1 MSISNNVKFYNFM
14 YVLEKFSDKNNIL
27 TIKDI
32 NMHLKQLFDVTLERR
47 TIYSFVKDIKE
58 LGIDIS
64 DYSDNGKGYF
74 INTHKLEEHEI
85 RILLDSI
92 SANKC
97 LSHKKTK
104 IIAEKLCKMNNVYVE
119 YGMNR
124 QVYIDNRPK
133 TRNEDMFAIIDT
145 INTAIKEEL
154 KIEFNYCYYDETK
167 ELIVKQ
173 SPEGELRK
181 YIANPISMILKD
193 DYYYIILN
201 IDKYDGL
208 SNFRIDKMKN
218 VKIINESRKSVKNI
232 RGCENGFDPSEY
244 SRKCI
249 KMFIGEEKVV
259 ELEVNS
265 QVLGHIIDEIGSN
278 IEVVKLENDKYN
290 VRFSCVYGNGLVK
303 WILQF
308 SAGAKVIS
316 PMELKNELIKE
327 INEILQRY

>member
-1 MSISNNVKFYNFM
+1 MSISNNVKFYNFI

-32 NMHLKQLFDVTLERR
+32 NMHLKQIFAITLDRR

-64 DYSDNGKGYF
+64 DYSDNEKGYF

-85 RILLDSI
+85 KILLDSI
-92 SANKC
+92 SANRC
-97 LSHKKTK
+97 LSYKKTK
-104 IIAEKLCKMNNVYVE
+104 IIAKKLCKMNNVYVE

-133 TRNEDMFAIIDT
+133 TRNEDMFSIIDT

-167 ELIVKQ
+167 ELIIKQ
-173 SPEGELRK
+173 SPEGALRK
-181 YIANPISMILKD
+181 YIANPIAMILKD
-193 DYYYIILN
+193 DYYYIVLN

-265 QVLGHIIDEIGSN
+265 QVLGHIIDEIGYN
-278 IEVVKLENDKYN
+278 IEVVKLENDKYY
-290 VRFSCVYGNGLVK
+290 VRFSCVYGSGLVK

-308 SAGAKVIS
+308 SVGAKVIS
-316 PMELKNELIKE
+316 PMELKIELIKE
-327 INEILQRY
+327 VNKILQLY